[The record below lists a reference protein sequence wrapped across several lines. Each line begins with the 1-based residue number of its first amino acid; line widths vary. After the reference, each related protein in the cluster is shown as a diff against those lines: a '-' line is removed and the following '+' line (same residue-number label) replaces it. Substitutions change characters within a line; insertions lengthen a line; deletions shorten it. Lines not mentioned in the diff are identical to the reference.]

1 MIQTR
6 EPMVPARRWRSSD
19 LDVLFWSLLPK
30 VILPIL
36 QWAMLGA
43 ALGVIVSALVFG

>member
-6 EPMVPARRWRSSD
+6 EPMLPARRWRSSD
-19 LDVLFWSLLPK
+19 LDVLFWSLLP
-30 VILPIL
+30 VVLPTL